1 MTSLR
6 PGHVLLLGIG
16 LVMCVA
22 MLAVLIPKLGHLST
36 AKPPPQPTTTAQKAP
51 PPTAPAA
58 PLPKPAAPVAHRAH
72 GHGWLTAGHIFLIVA
87 VSFILSCI
95 SLAGWL
101 IYVARR
107 RLGNRLAREYG
118 LYEIK
123 LSMHDQ
129 AKDQDLA
136 DMVEALANAVREFPE
151 QRGRDGQPFIA
162 IEAHYGPGP
171 TGEMEWVLCLRCEK
185 ALAATI
191 DGIIS
196 SAYQDVRV
204 GYDFLGP
211 PQEIRGTLP
220 VPGHVLRFRKDR
232 KFVHPI
238 SDDSERTS
246 SSPIEAVAQT
256 QIAVGVPSTVRF
268 QFTPC
273 MLPIERFARGRLRSH
288 EGGLLLG
295 DAGQLGTLNRAEM
308 ASASEAQSHAWFW
321 LEAQVAADTRE
332 NANRIAAAVQARRG
346 QNRLQRR
353 WMILR
358 EDLYRRR
365 FPSAYPPILPSPSLR
380 TLVSSREIAHLIELP
395 GARMRSVPVRRL
407 ALPRI
412 PAPPEIGLAPG
423 DPEPELPSTDGQT
436 L

>member
-1 MTSLR
+1 MTRLR
-6 PGHVLLLGIG
+6 ASHVLLLGIG
-16 LVMCVA
+16 LVLCVV
-22 MLAVLIPKLGHLST
+22 MLALLIPKLGHLSI
-36 AKPPPQPTTTAQKAP
+36 AKPPPTAITQAPVPAASAPRPTG
-51 PPTAPAA
+51 PTAHAA
-58 PLPKPAAPVAHRAH
+58 HS
-72 GHGWLTAGHIFLIVA
+72 HGWLTLGHIFLIVA
-87 VSFILSCI
+87 VSFTLSCI

-101 IYVARR
+101 TYIVRR
-107 RLGNRLAREYG
+107 RLANRLGRSYG

-162 IEAHYGPGP
+162 VEAHYGPGP
-171 TGEMEWVLCLRCEK
+171 TGEMEWVLCVRCEK
-185 ALAATI
+185 ALVATI

-211 PQEIRGTLP
+211 PQEIGGTLP

-232 KFVHPI
+232 GFVHPI
-238 SDDSERTS
+238 SDESERTS

-256 QIAVGVPSTVRF
+256 QIAVGVPSSVRF

-273 MLPIERFARGRLRSH
+273 MLPVERFARERLRSH
-288 EGGLLLG
+288 EVGLLLG

-308 ASASEAQSHAWFW
+308 TAASEAQSHAWFW
-321 LEAQVAADTRE
+321 LEVQVAADTRE

-353 WMILR
+353 WMIVR

-365 FPSAYPPILPSPSLR
+365 FPSAYPPILPSPTLR

-412 PAPPEIGLAPG
+412 PAPPEIGLTAANPQPEMPPTAGQAP
-423 DPEPELPSTDGQT
+423 
-436 L
+436 

>member
-1 MTSLR
+1 VTRLR
-6 PGHVLLLGIG
+6 ASHVLLLGIG
-16 LVMCVA
+16 FVLCVVM
-22 MLAVLIPKLGHLST
+22 LTLLIPKLGHLSI
-36 AKPPPQPTTTAQKAP
+36 AKAPPTTTAKVTP
-51 PPTAPAA
+51 PAPAA
-58 PLPKPAAPVAHRAH
+58 PLPTSPAPASVAHHAH
-72 GHGWLTAGHIFLIVA
+72 GHGWLTLGHIFLIIA
-87 VSFILSCI
+87 VSFTLSCI

-101 IYVARR
+101 IYIVRR
-107 RLGNRLAREYG
+107 RLANRLAREYG

-129 AKDQDLA
+129 SRDQDLA

-162 IEAHYGPGP
+162 LEAHYGPGP
-171 TGEMEWVLCLRCEK
+171 SGEMEWVLCLRCEK
-185 ALAATI
+185 ALVATI

-196 SAYQDVRV
+196 GAYQDVRL

-211 PQEIRGTLP
+211 PKEIGGRLP

-232 KFVHPI
+232 SFVHPI
-238 SDDSERTS
+238 SDESERMS

-273 MLPIERFARGRLRSH
+273 MLPVERFARERLRAH

-295 DAGQLGTLNRAEM
+295 DASQLSTLNRAEM
-308 ASASEAQSHAWFW
+308 AAASEAQSHAWFW
-321 LEAQVAADTRE
+321 LEVQVAADTRE

-353 WMILR
+353 LMIVR

-365 FPSAYPPILPSPSLR
+365 FPSAYPPILPSPTLR

-412 PAPPEIGLAPG
+412 PAPPEIGLTAG
-423 DPEPELPSTDGQT
+423 DPQPELPPNIQRAS
-436 L
+436 

>member
-1 MTSLR
+1 MTRLR
-6 PGHVLLLGIG
+6 TVHVLLLGIG
-16 LVMCVA
+16 LVLCVV
-22 MLAVLIPKLGHLST
+22 MLALLIPKLGHLST
-36 AKPPPQPTTTAQKAP
+36 AKPTPTTAATVAP
-51 PPTAPAA
+51 PPVAPRLT
-58 PLPKPAAPVAHRAH
+58 PPARSPHQPASHRWLTLTHIFWIVAISFTLSAISAV
-72 GHGWLTAGHIFLIVA
+72 GWLLYIV
-87 VSFILSCI
+87 
-95 SLAGWL
+95 
-101 IYVARR
+101 RR
-107 RLGNRLAREYG
+107 RLANRLAREYG

-171 TGEMEWVLCLRCEK
+171 TGEMEWVLCLRCEQT
-185 ALAATI
+185 LVATI

-211 PQEIRGTLP
+211 PQQIGGTLP

-232 KFVHPI
+232 SFVYPI
-238 SDDSERTS
+238 SDASERMS

-273 MLPIERFARGRLRSH
+273 MLPVERFARERLRSH

-295 DAGQLGTLNRAEM
+295 DAGQLGTLNRSEM
-308 ASASEAQSHAWFW
+308 TAASEAQSHAWFW
-321 LEAQVAADTRE
+321 LEVQVAADNRE

-353 WMILR
+353 WMIVR

-365 FPSAYPPILPSPSLR
+365 FPSAYPPILPAPTLR

-412 PAPPEIGLAPG
+412 PAPPEIGLAAG
-423 DPEPELPSTDGQT
+423 DPQPELPPTGGEAT
-436 L
+436 

>member
-1 MTSLR
+1 
-6 PGHVLLLGIG
+6 VLLLGIG
-16 LVMCVA
+16 FVLCVVMFA
-22 MLAVLIPKLGHLST
+22 LLIPKLGHLSI
-36 AKPPPQPTTTAQKAP
+36 AKPPPTTTAM
-51 PPTAPAA
+51 TAPATAATPLPTTPA
-58 PLPKPAAPVAHRAH
+58 PLAHHAH
-72 GHGWLTAGHIFLIVA
+72 SHGWLTLGHIFLSIG
-87 VSFILSCI
+87 VSFTLSCI

-101 IYVARR
+101 IYIVRR
-107 RLGNRLAREYG
+107 RLANRLAREYG

-129 AKDQDLA
+129 ARDQDLA

-162 IEAHYGPGP
+162 LEAHYGPGP
-171 TGEMEWVLCLRCEK
+171 SGEMEWVLCLRCEK
-185 ALAATI
+185 ALVATI

-196 SAYQDVRV
+196 GAYQDVRL

-211 PQEIRGTLP
+211 PKEIGGRLP

-232 KFVHPI
+232 SFVHPI
-238 SDDSERTS
+238 SDESERMS

-256 QIAVGVPSTVRF
+256 QVAVGVPSTVRF

-273 MLPIERFARGRLRSH
+273 MLPVERFARERLRAY

-295 DAGQLGTLNRAEM
+295 DAGHLGTLNRSEM
-308 ASASEAQSHAWFW
+308 TAASEAQSHAWFW
-321 LEAQVAADTRE
+321 LEVQVAADSRE

-353 WMILR
+353 WMIVR

-365 FPSAYPPILPSPSLR
+365 FPSAYPPILPSPALR

-412 PAPPEIGLAPG
+412 PAPPEIGLTAG
-423 DPEPELPSTDGQT
+423 DPQPELPPNFEQAS
-436 L
+436 

>member
-1 MTSLR
+1 MTRLR
-6 PGHVLLLGIG
+6 ASHVLLVFIG
-16 LVMCVA
+16 LLACVV
-22 MLAVLIPKLGHLST
+22 MLAVLIPKLGHLSI
-36 AKPPPQPTTTAQKAP
+36 AKPTTSTNTTPLPPAATTP
-51 PPTAPAA
+51 PPVASAPHAT
-58 PLPKPAAPVAHRAH
+58 H
-72 GHGWLTAGHIFLIVA
+72 HGWLTFGHVLLIIA
-87 VSFILSCI
+87 VSITLSCI
-95 SLAGWL
+95 SLAGWV
-101 IYVARR
+101 IYIARR
-107 RLGNRLAREYG
+107 RLANRLERQYG

-129 AKDQDLA
+129 SKGQDLA

-162 IEAHYGPGP
+162 IEAHHGPGA

-185 ALAATI
+185 ALVATI
-191 DGIIS
+191 DGVIS
-196 SAYQDVRV
+196 GAYQDVRV

-211 PQEIRGTLP
+211 PQEIGGTLP

-232 KFVHPI
+232 SFVYPI
-238 SDDSERTS
+238 SDESEQTS

-268 QFTPC
+268 QLTPC
-273 MLPIERFARGRLRSH
+273 MLPVERFARERFRSH
-288 EGGLLLG
+288 EGRLLFG
-295 DAGQLGTLNRAEM
+295 DAGQLSTLNRAEM
-308 ASASEAQSHAWFW
+308 TAASEAQSHAWFW
-321 LEAQVAADTRE
+321 LEVQVAADTRE

-353 WMILR
+353 WMIVR

-365 FPSAYPPILPSPSLR
+365 FPTAYPPILPSPTLR
-380 TLVSSREIAHLIELP
+380 TLVSSREIAHLIQLP

-412 PAPPEIGLAPG
+412 PAPPEIGLAGADPQPERPPG
-423 DPEPELPSTDGQT
+423 TQAP
-436 L
+436 

>member
-1 MTSLR
+1 MTRLR
-6 PGHVLLLGIG
+6 ASHVLLIFIG
-16 LVMCVA
+16 LIWCVV
-22 MLAVLIPKLGHLST
+22 MLAVLIPKLGHLSIAKQTPATTLGT
-36 AKPPPQPTTTAQKAP
+36 ATRPSAATNP
-51 PPTAPAA
+51 PAA
-58 PLPKPAAPVAHRAH
+58 PTPRAAAH
-72 GHGWLTAGHIFLIVA
+72 HGWLTFGHVLLIIA
-87 VSFILSCI
+87 VSFTLSCI

-101 IYVARR
+101 IYIARR
-107 RLGNRLAREYG
+107 RLQNRLARRYG

-129 AKDQDLA
+129 SKDQDLA

-185 ALAATI
+185 ALVATI

-196 SAYQDVRV
+196 GAYQDVRV

-211 PQEIRGTLP
+211 PREIGGTLP

-232 KFVHPI
+232 SFVYPI
-238 SDDSERTS
+238 SDDSERAS

-256 QIAVGVPSTVRF
+256 QIAVGVPSTVRL

-273 MLPIERFARGRLRSH
+273 MLPVERFARERLRAH
-288 EGGLLLG
+288 ESRLLFG
-295 DAGQLGTLNRAEM
+295 DQGQLGTLNRAEM
-308 ASASEAQSHAWFW
+308 TAASEAQSHAWFW
-321 LEAQVAADTRE
+321 LEVQVAADTRE

-365 FPSAYPPILPSPSLR
+365 FPSAYPPILPSPTLR

-412 PAPPEIGLAPG
+412 PAPPEIGLAAG
-423 DPEPELPSTDGQT
+423 DPQPEQPPSTAET
-436 L
+436 P

>member
-1 MTSLR
+1 M
-6 PGHVLLLGIG
+6 H
-16 LVMCVA
+16 
-22 MLAVLIPKLGHLST
+22 
-36 AKPPPQPTTTAQKAP
+36 
-51 PPTAPAA
+51 
-58 PLPKPAAPVAHRAH
+58 
-72 GHGWLTAGHIFLIVA
+72 HGWLTVGYVLLIIA
-87 VSFILSCI
+87 ISFILSCI
-95 SLAGWL
+95 SLAGWV
-101 IYVARR
+101 IYIARR
-107 RLGNRLAREYG
+107 RLENRLARQYG

-162 IEAHYGPGP
+162 IEAHHGPGP

-185 ALAATI
+185 ALVATI

-196 SAYQDVRV
+196 GAYQDVRV

-211 PQEIRGTLP
+211 PQEIDGTLP

-232 KFVHPI
+232 SFVYPI
-238 SDDSERTS
+238 SDESEQTS
-246 SSPIEAVAQT
+246 SSPIEAIAQT

-273 MLPIERFARGRLRSH
+273 MLPVERFARERFQSH
-288 EGGLLLG
+288 EGRLLLR

-308 ASASEAQSHAWFW
+308 TSASEAQSHAWFW
-321 LEAQVAADTRE
+321 LEVQVAADTRE

-353 WMILR
+353 WMIVR

-365 FPSAYPPILPSPSLR
+365 FPTAYPPILPSPTLR
-380 TLVSSREIAHLIELP
+380 TLVSSREIAHLVQLP

-412 PAPPEIGLAPG
+412 PAPPEIGLASEDPQPERPPG
-423 DPEPELPSTDGQT
+423 TQAP
-436 L
+436 

>member
-1 MTSLR
+1 MTRLR
-6 PGHVLLLGIG
+6 ASHVLLLGIG
-16 LVMCVA
+16 LVLCVV
-22 MLAVLIPKLGHLST
+22 MLALLIPKLGHLST
-36 AKPPPQPTTTAQKAP
+36 AKPPPTVTTQAP
-51 PPTAPAA
+51 APAA
-58 PLPKPAAPVAHRAH
+58 SAPRPTGPTAHAAHS
-72 GHGWLTAGHIFLIVA
+72 HGWLTLDRILLVIA
-87 VSFILSCI
+87 VSFTLSCI

-101 IYVARR
+101 IYIVRR
-107 RLGNRLAREYG
+107 RLANRLGRSYG

-162 IEAHYGPGP
+162 FEAHYGPGP
-171 TGEMEWVLCLRCEK
+171 TGEMEWVLCVRCEK
-185 ALAATI
+185 ALVATI

-196 SAYQDVRV
+196 GAYQDVRV

-211 PQEIRGTLP
+211 PQEIGGTLP

-232 KFVHPI
+232 GFVHPI
-238 SDDSERTS
+238 SDESERTS

-268 QFTPC
+268 QCTPC
-273 MLPIERFARGRLRSH
+273 MLPVERFARERLRSH
-288 EGGLLLG
+288 EGSLLLG

-308 ASASEAQSHAWFW
+308 TAASEAQSHAWFW
-321 LEAQVAADTRE
+321 LEVQVAADTRE

-353 WMILR
+353 WMIVR
-358 EDLYRRR
+358 ENLYRRR
-365 FPSAYPPILPSPSLR
+365 FPSAYPPILPSPALR

-412 PAPPEIGLAPG
+412 PAPPEIGLTAA
-423 DPEPELPSTDGQT
+423 DPQPELPPTAEQAP
-436 L
+436 